1 MLEEVLQR
9 AQSSDGSW
17 NDITKPPE
25 GLDPLI
31 RTYLQ
36 AEIARGDQTKKLNEQ
51 EAMKRRI
58 GMNQVRGGLDQ
69 TRIDLPSWV
78 RSYLPPGERV
88 KAEDAMNNIEEFMAI
103 AKETN
108 VFGSVDWS
116 NPGAEAEARKRMQKA
131 IMDATESRPVRGAL
145 GQIQDQA
152 AMMLPS
158 IPRQQFEEELA
169 AKEESRAVQRLIN
182 KLANEKTIEVLK
194 KQHQVNQT
202 AGAKRLAEQLQAQRK
217 SR

>member
-51 EAMKRRI
+51 EDMKRRI

-78 RSYLPPGERV
+78 RSYLPPGEKV

-116 NPGAEAEARKRMQKA
+116 NPGAEAEARKRMEQA
-131 IMDATESRPVRGAL
+131 IL
-145 GQIQDQA
+145 A
-152 AMMLPS
+152 ASTPAGPSFMPGMMLPA
-158 IPRQQFEEELA
+158 IPRQQFEQELA
-169 AKEESRAVQRLIN
+169 AKKEGRNEQSFMN
-182 KLANEKTIEVLK
+182 KLANEKPADVLRKQLDALK
-194 KQHQVNQT
+194 KQHNVNQSE
-202 AGAKRLAEQLQAQRK
+202 AAKRLAEKLQAQRK

>member
-1 MLEEVLQR
+1 
-9 AQSSDGSW
+9 
-17 NDITKPPE
+17 
-25 GLDPLI
+25 
-31 RTYLQ
+31 
-36 AEIARGDQTKKLNEQ
+36 
-51 EAMKRRI
+51 
-58 GMNQVRGGLDQ
+58 
-69 TRIDLPSWV
+69 
-78 RSYLPPGERV
+78 
-88 KAEDAMNNIEEFMAI
+88 
-103 AKETN
+103 
-108 VFGSVDWS
+108 
-116 NPGAEAEARKRMQKA
+116 MQKA